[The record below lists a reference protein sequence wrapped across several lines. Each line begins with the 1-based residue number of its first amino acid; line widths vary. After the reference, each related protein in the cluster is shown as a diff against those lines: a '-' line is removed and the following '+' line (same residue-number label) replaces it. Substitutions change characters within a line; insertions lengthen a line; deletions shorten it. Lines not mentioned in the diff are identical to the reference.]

1 MKKLQKKSGKKE
13 GSEMSLVF
21 DTSVLIAIERGEKET
36 INALKSLYDSY
47 PSSPQLT
54 FISFFE
60 YLIGLKLRKNKS
72 FQANLIFLKKFNVL
86 HTTDSS
92 AEILSDLKIKY
103 DKKGVPLSLADL
115 LSASIVI
122 DNSLI
127 LVTKDKDFEKIEE
140 LKKIIL

>member
-1 MKKLQKKSGKKE
+1 
-13 GSEMSLVF
+13 MSLVF
-21 DTSVLIAIERGEKET
+21 DTSILIAIERGDKEV
-36 INALKSLYDSY
+36 INGLENLYKSH

-60 YLIGLKLRKNKS
+60 CLIGLKIRKNKS
-72 FQANLIFLKKFNVL
+72 FQNNLIFLKKFNVL
-86 HTTDSS
+86 HTTNSS

-103 DKKGVPLSLADL
+103 DKKGIALSLADL

-122 DNSLI
+122 DNNLI

>member
-1 MKKLQKKSGKKE
+1 
-13 GSEMSLVF
+13 MSLVF
-21 DTSVLIAIERGEKET
+21 DTSVLIAIERGDNEI
-36 INALKSLYDSY
+36 INKLANLSKAH

-60 YLIGLKLRKNKS
+60 YLTGLKIRKNKS
-72 FQANLIFLKKFNVL
+72 FQLNLEFLKKFNVL
-86 HTTDSS
+86 HTTNSS

-103 DKKGVPLSLADL
+103 DNKGITLSLADL
-115 LSASIVI
+115 LSASIAI
-122 DNSLI
+122 DNNLI

>member
-1 MKKLQKKSGKKE
+1 
-13 GSEMSLVF
+13 MSLVF
-21 DTSVLIAIERGEKET
+21 DTSILIAIERGDKEA
-36 INALKSLYDSY
+36 INELENLYKSH

-60 YLIGLKLRKNKS
+60 YLTGLKIRKNKS
-72 FQANLIFLKKFNVL
+72 FQNNLIFLKKFNVL
-86 HTTDSS
+86 HTTNSS
-92 AEILSDLKIKY
+92 AEILSDLRIKY
-103 DKKGVPLSLADL
+103 DQKGITLSLADL

-122 DNSLI
+122 DNNLV

>member
-1 MKKLQKKSGKKE
+1 
-13 GSEMSLVF
+13 MSLVF
-21 DTSVLIAIERGEKET
+21 DTSILIAIERGEMEI
-36 INALKSLYDSY
+36 INKLENLSRSY

-60 YLIGLKLRKNKS
+60 YLVGLKIRKNKS
-72 FQANLIFLKKFNVL
+72 FQNNLIFLKKFNVL

-103 DKKGVPLSLADL
+103 DKKGISLSLADL

-127 LVTKDKDFEKIEE
+127 FVTKDKDFEEIEE
-140 LKKIIL
+140 LKKIIF